1 MRRTASIQIAASLAV
16 AGLSA
21 VAAAGSQ
28 QRAADLGSILLQ
40 TPAVRA
46 AVESARTDEMRTI
59 DDQIRI
65 CEVEAPPFQE
75 AKRAELY
82 AGLLREAGLKSVR
95 IDAEGNVIAERPG
108 ANPRPNVVVSAHL
121 DTVFP
126 RGTNVKVRRDGYVL
140 RGPGIGDDCR
150 GLADLLAVAR
160 ALNKAGVSTP
170 GTITFV
176 ATVGEEGLGDLRGV
190 KHLFNESLK
199 GRIDRFVSIDGEGLG
214 VTHIAIGSTRFRVTF
229 KGPGGHSFGSFGTV
243 NPIHALGRAMAR
255 IADFQV
261 PNSPRTTFNVGRVG
275 GGTSINAIAS
285 EAWMEV
291 DLRSGDTASL
301 RSLEKQ
307 FRQAVNDAVAQ
318 ENARWNSTAL
328 TVSIET
334 VGTRPAGRV
343 SSSAPIVQAAISASK
358 ALNLPLSFA
367 EGSTDANLPLSLGI
381 PAVTI
386 DAGGRGSGAHTENE
400 TYDATDA
407 WKGTQRAILLTIALA
422 QP

>member
-1 MRRTASIQIAASLAV
+1 MRRTASIQLAAMLGVAGISTIAAA
-16 AGLSA
+16 
-21 VAAAGSQ
+21 Q
-28 QRAADLGSILLQ
+28 QRAADLGSMLLQ
-40 TPAVRA
+40 TPAVRE
-46 AVESARTDEMRTI
+46 AVEFARTDEMRTI

-82 AGLLREAGLKSVR
+82 AVLLREAGLKNVR

-108 ANPRPNVVVSAHL
+108 TNARPNVVVSAHL

-160 ALNKAGVSTP
+160 ALNKTGVSTP

-190 KHLFNESLK
+190 KRLFNETLK

-214 VTHIAIGSTRFRVTF
+214 VTHIAIGSMRFRVTF
-229 KGPGGHSFGSFGTV
+229 KGPGGHSFGSYGIV

-261 PNSPRTTFNVGRVG
+261 PSSPRTTFNVGRIG
-275 GGTSINAIAS
+275 GGTSINAIS
-285 EAWMEV
+285 GEAWMEV
-291 DLRSGDTASL
+291 DLRSGDMTAL
-301 RSLEKQ
+301 RALEKQ

-318 ENARWNSTAL
+318 ENARWSSAAL
-328 TVSIET
+328 TVTIET
-334 VGTRPAGRV
+334 VGMRPAARLP
-343 SSSAPIVQAAISASK
+343 SSAPIVQAAISVSK
-358 ALNLPLSFA
+358 ALNLPLSFS

-407 WKGTQRAILLTIALA
+407 WKGTQRAILLTVALA

>member
-1 MRRTASIQIAASLAV
+1 MRRTASIPSAAILGLAGFSTIAAA
-16 AGLSA
+16 
-21 VAAAGSQ
+21 Q
-28 QRAADLGSILLQ
+28 QRAADLGPALLQ

-46 AVESARTDEMRTI
+46 AVEFAKADELRTI

-75 AKRAELY
+75 AKRAEMY
-82 AGLLREAGLKSVR
+82 AGLLRETGLRNVR

-108 ANPRPNVVVSAHL
+108 AAARPNVVLSAHL

-140 RGPGIGDDCR
+140 RGAGIGDDCR
-150 GLADLLAVAR
+150 GLADVLAVAR
-160 ALNKAGVSTP
+160 ALNKAAVSTP

-190 KHLFNESLK
+190 KRLFNDTLK
-199 GRIDRFVSIDGEGLG
+199 DKIDRFLSIDGEGLG
-214 VTHIAIGSTRFRVTF
+214 VTHIAIGSARFRVTF
-229 KGPGGHSFGSFGTV
+229 KGPGGHSFGSFGVV

-261 PNSPRTTFNVGRVG
+261 PSSPRTTFNIGRVG
-275 GGTSINAIAS
+275 GGTSINAIS
-285 EAWMEV
+285 GDAWMEV
-291 DLRSGDTASL
+291 DLRSGDVTSL
-301 RSLEKQ
+301 RALEKQ
-307 FRQAVNDAVAQ
+307 FRQAVADAVAQ
-318 ENARWNSTAL
+318 ENARWNSAAL
-328 TVSIET
+328 TANIEI
-334 VGTRPAGRV
+334 VGMRPAGRLP
-343 SSSAPIVQAAISASK
+343 SSAPIVQTAISVSK
-358 ALNLPLSFA
+358 ALNLPITFS

-381 PAVTI
+381 PALTI
-386 DAGGRGSGAHTENE
+386 DAGGRGSGAHTDNE

-407 WKGTQRAILLTIALA
+407 WKGTQRAILLTVALA